1 MGRKKK
7 ETTKKEYEWS
17 KYQLAIYDWIEHDQ
31 GHLVVEAAA
40 GSGKSTTLVKCLDFI
55 SENSKVLLTAFNT
68 DIVNELKKKVNDK
81 PNVDIRTLQAILGH
95 SNLGTTQIYTHIAD
109 EQIEKGLNANPLANL
124 NQ

>member
-40 GSGKSTTLVKCLDFI
+40 EV
-55 SENSKVLLTAFNT
+55 ERV
-68 DIVNELKKKVNDK
+68 
-81 PNVDIRTLQAILGH
+81 QH
-95 SNLGTTQIYTHIAD
+95 
-109 EQIEKGLNANPLANL
+109 
-124 NQ
+124 